1 MAGSS
6 PLAFRVAA
14 LAFALVLLAQSIW
27 LLLAELPRP
36 AIDRIP
42 TDAAAAARAAES
54 GPAAARA
61 ARFGAIRGDL
71 WAEAAFTSAGL
82 LWRGPSPDASTG
94 SLEQARAAL
103 DQVARFAP
111 HRSDAWL
118 LQAGLA
124 ARDPSSRV
132 NPTEALKMSYY
143 TGPGELP
150 LVGPRLFVAG
160 RMDRFDDGELKEL
173 VGRDLR
179 ILFAHGQQSAI
190 AQAYGVAS
198 AAGRQFLEQAVA
210 EIDPSFVASLRESA
224 QTP

>member
-1 MAGSS
+1 MPGSS
-6 PLAFRVAA
+6 LIGFRVAA
-14 LAFALVLLAQSIW
+14 LAFALFLLAQSSW
-27 LLLAELPRP
+27 LLLAELSRP

-42 TDAAAAARAAES
+42 TDAASAARAAQA
-54 GPAAARA
+54 GPAAVRA

-82 LWRGPSPDASTG
+82 RWRESWPDASTG
-94 SLEQARAAL
+94 SPEQARAAL

-118 LQAGLA
+118 LQAALA
-124 ARDPSSRV
+124 ALDPSSPV
-132 NPTEALKMSYY
+132 DPGEALKMSYY

-150 LVGPRLFVAG
+150 LVAPRLFVAT
-160 RMDRFDDGELKEL
+160 RADRFDDGEFKEL

-179 ILFAHGQQSAI
+179 VLFAHGQRSAI

-198 AAGRQFLEQAVA
+198 AAGRQFLEQAVG
-210 EIDPSFVASLRESA
+210 EIDPSFVASLREHA